1 MQVHLQLICAG
12 PSTTLT
18 VLRQKMRITQGLRD
32 VRQVT
37 HNCKRCRRQ
46 HSKACGQKMGILPM
60 ERVQISLAFTYVGV
74 DFAGPLFAR
83 TRKDIQKVYIC
94 LFTCASS
101 RMIHLELMNSLSTDD
116 FLQAF
121 RRLVNRRGL
130 CQSLQSDNAKTF
142 KADDRTLQ
150 KLFTSSKVKKI
161 THIDSNYV
169 PKELASLGIQ
179 WRFITERSP
188 WKDGRWERMVKSVK
202 TPLKKILGNALL
214 STTELYTILTDIEAM
229 INSRPLTYL
238 GDDIRDPEPITPAH
252 LSVGRSLQSIPNGS
266 IMEENR
272 GHVIQRFLY
281 HQRLLNHFWKRQRL
295 EYLHKL
301 SIRTMWQVEHPPVK
315 IGDIVLISDDKVQR
329 GKSPMGRITQVHPG
343 KDGFARTVTLKT
355 QKGELKRPVQR
366 LHRLEMEQTSL
377 EREQEKTSEH
387 VDHPKGDQGGGCSI
401 SCPDRAT

>member
-1 MQVHLQLICAG
+1 
-12 PSTTLT
+12 
-18 VLRQKMRITQGLRD
+18 
-32 VRQVT
+32 
-37 HNCKRCRRQ
+37 
-46 HSKACGQKMGILPM
+46 MGILPK
-60 ERVQISLAFTYVGV
+60 ERVQISLAFTHVGV

-83 TRKDIQKVYIC
+83 TSKDIQKVYIC

-101 RMIHLELMNSLSTDD
+101 RMIHLKLMDSLSTDD
-116 FLQAF
+116 FLQAS

-142 KADDRTLQ
+142 KAADRTLQ
-150 KLFTSSKVKKI
+150 QLFTSSKVNKI

-169 PKELASLGIQ
+169 QKELASLGIQ

-188 WKDGRWERMVKSVK
+188 WKDGRWERIAKSVK
-202 TPLKKILGNALL
+202 TPLKTILGHALL

-281 HQRLLNHFWKRQRL
+281 HQRLLNHFWKRWRL

-301 SIRTMWQVEHPPVK
+301 SIRTM
-315 IGDIVLISDDKVQR
+315 
-329 GKSPMGRITQVHPG
+329 
-343 KDGFARTVTLKT
+343 
-355 QKGELKRPVQR
+355 
-366 LHRLEMEQTSL
+366 
-377 EREQEKTSEH
+377 
-387 VDHPKGDQGGGCSI
+387 
-401 SCPDRAT
+401 